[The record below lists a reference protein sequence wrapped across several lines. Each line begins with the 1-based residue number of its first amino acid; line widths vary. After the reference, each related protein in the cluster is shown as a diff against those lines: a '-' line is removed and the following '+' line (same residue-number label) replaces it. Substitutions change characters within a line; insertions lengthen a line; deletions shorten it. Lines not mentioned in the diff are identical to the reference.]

1 MEILRIRFY
10 PMRKQGLE
18 TGTAIALSGGLGL
31 AGSLLGSA
39 ANSASASENLEAQRE
54 ENQKNREFNAHQ
66 AELARQYSTSEREA
80 QQKYQSEEWQRQF
93 EAQNAYNTPAAQS
106 QRLKSAGI
114 NPAVYFTGSQVA
126 QGGNTSVSAPST
138 PSMPQAQYSGGLS
151 PVAFPSQIPNMMSSA
166 AQVLQALGSY
176 EKNTSEASSTRQ
188 LIEPTIQKMLSEI
201 GLNDVMQKYQSLMVK
216 MEEARVPYYVR
227 NAAAEY
233 ADKAASVFLKVKQ
246 GEKIDWEKEL
256 IDSQKKLNKA
266 LESMHGEQAAMF
278 KAQALQITSSLPY
291 QLALLKSESYKNNQE
306 GALAGAN
313 KQTVDALRDLQVRAQ
328 RIANQ
333 RDKQQGIKELSTL
346 YSDIQTT
353 LSNNKVQRQL
363 NETQYKELQRR
374 LQIAKK
380 KLDARDNTAFE
391 AIDDLINYLSSELGV
406 ALGGVAAAAIK

>member
-10 PMRKQGLE
+10 PLRKQGLE

-31 AGSLLGSA
+31 AGSLFGSA
-39 ANSASASENLEAQRE
+39 ANSESASENLEAQRE
-54 ENQKNREFNAHQ
+54 ENQKNRAFNAQQ
-66 AELARQYSTSEREA
+66 AELARQYATREREA
-80 QQKYQSEEWQRQF
+80 QQQYQSQEWQRQF
-93 EAQNAYNTPAAQS
+93 EAQNAYNSPAAQS

-278 KAQALQITSSLPY
+278 KAQALQITTSLPY

-313 KQTVDALRDLQVRAQ
+313 KATVDALRDLQVRAQ

>member
-1 MEILRIRFY
+1 MEIIRIRY
-10 PMRKQGLE
+10 CPLRKCGLE

-80 QQKYQSEEWQRQF
+80 QQQYQSQEWQRQF

-138 PSMPQAQYSGGLS
+138 PSMPQAQYTGGLS

-278 KAQALQITSSLPY
+278 KAQALQITTSLPY

-363 NETQYKELQRR
+363 NETQYNELQRR

-391 AIDDLINYLSSELGV
+391 AIDDLINYVSSELGV

>member
-10 PMRKQGLE
+10 PRKQGIE
-18 TGTAIALSGGLGL
+18 TGTAIALSSGLGL
-31 AGSLLGSA
+31 AGSLIGSA

-54 ENQKNREFNAHQ
+54 ENQKNREFNAQQ
-66 AELARQYSTSEREA
+66 AELARQYATREREA
-80 QQKYQSEEWQRQF
+80 QQQYQSQEWQRQF

-114 NPAVYFTGSQVA
+114 TPAVYFTGSQVA

-138 PSMPQAQYSGGLS
+138 PGMPSASYTGGLS

-278 KAQALQITSSLPY
+278 KAQALQITTSLPY

-313 KQTVDALRDLQVRAQ
+313 KATVDALRDLQVRAQ

-333 RDKQQGIKELSTL
+333 RDQQQGIKELSTL

>member
-10 PMRKQGLE
+10 PLRKQGLE

-54 ENQKNREFNAHQ
+54 ENQKNREFNAQQ
-66 AELARQYSTSEREA
+66 AELARQYSTREREA
-80 QQKYQSEEWQRQF
+80 QQQYQSQEWQRQF

-216 MEEARVPYYVR
+216 MEQARVPYYVR

-278 KAQALQITSSLPY
+278 KAQALQITTSLPY

-313 KQTVDALRDLQVRAQ
+313 KATVDALRDLQVRAQ

-380 KLDARDNTAFE
+380 KLDSRDNTAFE